1 MAGFDNI
8 TLQTSTPQCCIIH
21 TLTLCSQQY
30 EMKVAAK
37 HTCTHCTA
45 VSDTYQLMGWQ
56 QWHPVFPVV
65 LQHYTIT

>member
-37 HTCTHCTA
+37 HTLYTLYSSQVILTNWWDD
-45 VSDTYQLMGWQ
+45 STGIQYS
-56 QWHPVFPVV
+56 QWF
-65 LQHYTIT
+65 YSITR